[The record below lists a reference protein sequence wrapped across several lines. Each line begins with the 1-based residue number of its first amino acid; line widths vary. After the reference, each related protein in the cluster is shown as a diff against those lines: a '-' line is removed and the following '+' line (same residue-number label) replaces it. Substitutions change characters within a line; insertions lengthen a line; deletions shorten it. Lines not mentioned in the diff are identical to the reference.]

1 MDQMW
6 TVREEESRMIPR
18 FVWPGQQ
25 ERWRDQLPR
34 WEKLQEQE
42 YMDSLAW
49 DMMNIQE
56 GYKLGGK
63 LLDMEF

>member
-25 ERWRDQLPR
+25 DGGTSCQDGRNCRSR
-34 WEKLQEQE
+34 
-42 YMDSLAW
+42 STW

-56 GYKLGGK
+56 GYNLGGK